1 MVATVLNLLA
11 IKISIVLEININ
23 SSFSTDRGEGSSDFK
38 ILSEFYE

>member
-23 SSFSTDRGEGSSDFK
+23 SSFSTGRGEGTSDFK